1 MEERRLEKDVA
12 TNLSDCVPQGR
23 NGPCAR
29 SVRIIFTA
37 DSQENDMDVTK
48 KLVMRFT
55 RAPGLGHR
63 NRRPRSFNHMIPEKK
78 PNHFFRGYRAIGL

>member
-55 RAPGLGHR
+55 RAQTAAPKAAAAPPHHY
-63 NRRPRSFNHMIPEKK
+63 FT
-78 PNHFFRGYRAIGL
+78 RARCESSKHPPV